1 MDQNESGTQNE
12 NRWNRV
18 WIYTDGL
25 KKRSVCLCVC
35 VCVCL
40 CAFLCDMLT
49 VVWGCSGVG
58 S

>member
-35 VCVCL
+35 VCVCVFV
-40 CAFLCDMLT
+40 C
-49 VVWGCSGVG
+49 VSV
-58 S
+58 